1 MTEPVPVAPIPASPV
16 SSWRAF
22 AQWGLVGVGSMW
34 ASWTILGYGWVIALV
49 TAGYAVKLALAQTP
63 GPAAWG
69 FVAGLGVVPIYVGWA
84 NRGHTESM
92 TAVIWAVSGL
102 VTVVVAV
109 GAFLWSVKRT
119 RSE

>member
-84 NRGHTESM
+84 NRGHT
-92 TAVIWAVSGL
+92 AVIWAVSGI